1 MTLPIYL
8 GTANFG
14 VPYGLTNSKK
24 VSSDDVNQM
33 LHWSQHQIK
42 YLDLSFDY
50 EGATRAIGNIG
61 SSFEISTKLKFSDFQ
76 NVFDLKRILTTELK
90 LMNLNKAH
98 LVLIR
103 SQPTYSNTD
112 MAKWKHLLELRR
124 DGIIQCVGFS
134 VYEPK
139 DVAEIKKKFSSVEYF
154 QVPTSVAD
162 RRFHTFLSQ
171 EKDYLCES
179 KFLVRSIFLQGL
191 ITMSEIEIPSQLAA
205 IIPWRRN
212 LLSQEETSNRDLF
225 QISISFI
232 KSLPWVSGVV
242 VGANNLLQL
251 KEIIEEFNIND
262 DSTYQWMNRL
272 EILPSYITDPR
283 RWMVSK

>member
-262 DSTYQWMNRL
+262 DSTNHWMNML